1 MRKQLLT
8 IIATGITT
16 LVMAGGIVTNTNQ
29 SATYVRMLARDASTS
44 IDAVYFNPAGL
55 VKMENGFHLYLSNQ
69 TIFQKKTIENKFP
82 LLNESKYVGDVAA
95 PLFPD
100 FYAVYKKDKLA
111 LGFGIQPNAGGGSA
125 KYNTGLP
132 SFEIPVSVIP
142 ASLTANGITTTK
154 YSADI
159 NFDGSS
165 VFWGAQINASYAIN
179 DMISLSLGAR
189 AILAKNTYNGFL
201 KNILI
206 NPNQPAFGANYN
218 GANMVPATQ
227 FFTDAAN
234 TLGAWA
240 TGANAYYS
248 GLEPIVNG
256 GGGST
261 LLVNGTSVG
270 LTSEQ
275 ITQISGLL
283 VAAGVPQSQIGS
295 IDIQTAQATLGA
307 AAPVFAGKSEAMAAN
322 ATATADKE
330 VDAIQTGTGYT
341 PIIGANLTF
350 GDKLNIG
357 IKYEFRT
364 KLTLTND
371 TKVDG
376 TGLFPDGGKLRYDI
390 PAILSAG
397 FEYKILQSLRFASGF
412 HYYFDKDAVI
422 ESAPGVKKDI
432 EGNLYEI
439 AAGLEYDITDKI
451 LVSAGYLYAKTG
463 VGKGFQTDLTHSLTS
478 NTVGFGGMFKLNDNL
493 SLELAGLFT
502 MYNSDSKEIDYSE
515 YGVPSAIETYNR
527 TNVLFSIGA
536 AYKF

>member
-1 MRKQLLT
+1 MQ
-8 IIATGITT
+8 II
-16 LVMAGGIVTNTNQ
+16 MALIC
-29 SATYVRMLARDASTS
+29 S
-44 IDAVYFNPAGL
+44 
-55 VKMENGFHLYLSNQ
+55 
-69 TIFQKKTIENKFP
+69 
-82 LLNESKYVGDVAA
+82 
-95 PLFPD
+95 
-100 FYAVYKKDKLA
+100 
-111 LGFGIQPNAGGGSA
+111 
-125 KYNTGLP
+125 
-132 SFEIPVSVIP
+132 
-142 ASLTANGITTTK
+142 
-154 YSADI
+154 
-159 NFDGSS
+159 
-165 VFWGAQINASYAIN
+165 
-179 DMISLSLGAR
+179 
-189 AILAKNTYNGFL
+189 
-201 KNILI
+201 ILI
-206 NPNQPAFGANYN
+206 TLMQ
-218 GANMVPATQ
+218 Q
-227 FFTDAAN
+227 HLDA
-234 TLGAWA
+234 WS
-240 TGANAYYS
+240 TGATSYYN

-270 LTSEQ
+270 LTSDQ

-307 AAPVFAGKSEAMAAN
+307 AAPVFAGKSAAMAAN

-478 NTVGFGGMFKLNDNL
+478 NTVGFGGMFKVNDNL

-502 MYNSDSKEIDYSE
+502 MYTLIQRNDYSAIS
-515 YGVPSAIETYNR
+515 PSIWKPI
-527 TNVLFSIGA
+527 IGPMF
-536 AYKF
+536 YSR

>member
-1 MRKQLLT
+1 
-8 IIATGITT
+8 
-16 LVMAGGIVTNTNQ
+16 
-29 SATYVRMLARDASTS
+29 
-44 IDAVYFNPAGL
+44 
-55 VKMENGFHLYLSNQ
+55 
-69 TIFQKKTIENKFP
+69 
-82 LLNESKYVGDVAA
+82 
-95 PLFPD
+95 
-100 FYAVYKKDKLA
+100 
-111 LGFGIQPNAGGGSA
+111 
-125 KYNTGLP
+125 
-132 SFEIPVSVIP
+132 
-142 ASLTANGITTTK
+142 
-154 YSADI
+154 
-159 NFDGSS
+159 
-165 VFWGAQINASYAIN
+165 
-179 DMISLSLGAR
+179 
-189 AILAKNTYNGFL
+189 
-201 KNILI
+201 
-206 NPNQPAFGANYN
+206 
-218 GANMVPATQ
+218 
-227 FFTDAAN
+227 
-234 TLGAWA
+234 
-240 TGANAYYS
+240 
-248 GLEPIVNG
+248 
-256 GGGST
+256 
-261 LLVNGTSVG
+261 
-270 LTSEQ
+270 
-275 ITQISGLL
+275 
-283 VAAGVPQSQIGS
+283 
-295 IDIQTAQATLGA
+295 
-307 AAPVFAGKSEAMAAN
+307 MAAN

-515 YGVPSAIETYNR
+515 YGVPSAIETYN
-527 TNVLFSIGA
+527 
-536 AYKF
+536 